1 MAEGKPNAPRWGLSY
16 HARRFWALVL
26 LLVGMPLY
34 IALAVTVLNLLGRP
48 HILVELA
55 VYIVLGV
62 AWILP
67 FKFVFRGVGKEDPD
81 ALHDDHPP
89 RQ

>member
-1 MAEGKPNAPRWGLSY
+1 MSY
-16 HARRFWALVL
+16 RARRFWALVL

-34 IALAVTVLNLLGRP
+34 IALAVTVMNLMGRP
-48 HILVELA
+48 HILIELA

-81 ALHDDHPP
+81 AIGDDHP
-89 RQ
+89 R

>member
-1 MAEGKPNAPRWGLSY
+1 MGESKQNTPRKGLSY
-16 HARRFWALVL
+16 RARRFWALVV

-34 IALAVTVLNLLGRP
+34 IAVAVTVLNLINRP

-67 FKFVFRGVGKEDPD
+67 FKFVFRGVGKEAPD

-89 RQ
+89 RK

>member
-1 MAEGKPNAPRWGLSY
+1 MAKGKPNTPRKGMSY
-16 HARRFWALVL
+16 RARRFWALVL

-34 IALAVTVLNLLGRP
+34 IALAVTVMNLMGRP

-81 ALHDDHPP
+81 AIGDDHP
-89 RQ
+89 R